1 MLETVSAVGP
11 RMPASLPRYLMGV
24 GLPQDIIRAVMWGID
39 MFDCVVPTRNARNGQ
54 LFTPDGPIQIRHAAH
69 TKDTGPVDPD
79 CACPACT
86 RFSRAYLRHL
96 YLSNEILGARLNTLH
111 NLHFYARLLEDIR
124 QAIESGRYSAW
135 VREALRRLEG
145 QGK

>member
-1 MLETVSAVGP
+1 M
-11 RMPASLPRYLMGV
+11 
-24 GLPQDIIRAVMWGID
+24 D

-54 LFTPDGPIQIRHAAH
+54 LFTRDGPIQIRHAAH
-69 TKDTGPVDPD
+69 TMDTGPVEPG

-96 YLSNEILGARLNTLH
+96 YLQNEILGARLNTLH

-124 QAIESGRYSAW
+124 QAIEEGRYAAW
-135 VREALRRLEG
+135 AREALQRLEG
-145 QGK
+145 QEISKKV